1 MPSDEPMLIDGVGAS
16 LSSLECR
23 LEPPALVASRT
34 DGGAAPQLGLLA
46 ARNCYVGVAALGVP
60 PPVEISAQRM
70 ALDDSADALGP
81 LQLLARTA

>member
-1 MPSDEPMLIDGVGAS
+1 
-16 LSSLECR
+16 
-23 LEPPALVASRT
+23 
-34 DGGAAPQLGLLA
+34 LLA
-46 ARNCYVGVAALGVP
+46 ARDCYVGVAALGVP

>member
-46 ARNCYVGVAALGVP
+46 ARNCYAALGVP

-70 ALDDSADALGP
+70 ALEDSADALGP